1 MERLAGRII
10 LLSGVSR
17 TFVGFLAGLLAV
29 LAQPPFGIF
38 AAAFVSFPV
47 LVWLIDGVAPDP
59 GDGVLRRLM
68 PPAAIGWSFG
78 FGYFLGGLWWLGNA
92 LLVEADAFA
101 WALPLTVV
109 GLPAVLGL
117 FYALAVVIARSLWS
131 DGWGRIAALALGF
144 GIAEW
149 LRGFLFTGFPWNAIG
164 YAAMPMP
171 LMMQSASV
179 VNLSTINMLA
189 VFVFAA
195 PALIWTGKGA
205 RAGLAIAAALF
216 VAHVAFGF
224 YRLAQP
230 APAPLQP
237 EMTVRV
243 VQPVIDQAKKLDD
256 RERASIFEDHLSLT
270 AAPVQDG
277 AKRPDIVVWPE
288 TSIPFILTDNPDAL
302 ARIADV
308 LQDGQV
314 LVAGAVRVEDAG
326 AGLPP
331 RYYNSVYVID
341 DRGQIV
347 GAADKVHLVPFGEY
361 LPFEDLLT
369 SWGLSSVAASMPGG
383 FSAAS
388 TRPMLTLPG
397 GRRIYPMICYEA
409 IFADEVDGNA
419 RLADALLNIT
429 NDAWFGDTPGPR
441 QHFHQAQLRAVET
454 GTPMIRAANTG
465 ISAVV
470 DARGVLVLVL
480 GYNYKGVL
488 DTILP
493 GKLPT
498 LTNIAT
504 RSQIFWLTMG
514 ILFVVAVISR
524 SGFNIRKN

>member
-17 TFVGFLAGLLAV
+17 ALVGFAAGLVAV
-29 LAQPPFGIF
+29 LTQPPFGIF
-38 AAAFVSFPV
+38 AAAFVSFPI
-47 LVWLIDGVAPDP
+47 LVWLIDGIATNPN
-59 GDGVLRRLM
+59 DGLLKRLL
-68 PPAAIGWSFG
+68 PAASIGWSFG

-109 GLPAVLGL
+109 GLPALLAL
-117 FYALAVVIARSLWS
+117 FYAVAVVIARCLWS
-131 DGWGRIAALALGF
+131 DGMGRIAALALGF
-144 GIAEW
+144 GLAEW

-179 VNLSTINMLA
+179 VSLATINMLA

-205 RAGLAIAAALF
+205 RTGLAIAVALF
-216 VAHVAFGF
+216 AAHVAFGF
-224 YRLAQP
+224 YRLGQP
-230 APAPLQP
+230 APQPSAP

-243 VQPVIDQAKKLDD
+243 VQPVIDQAKKMDD
-256 RERASIFEDHLSLT
+256 RERSSIFEDHLSLT
-270 AAPVQDG
+270 AAPAEERG
-277 AKRPDIVVWPE
+277 KRPDIVVWPE

-302 ARIADV
+302 ARIAEV
-308 LQDGQV
+308 LEEGQI
-314 LVAGAVRVEDAG
+314 LVAGAVRAEDAG

-331 RYYNSVYVID
+331 RYYNSIYVID

-347 GAADKVHLVPFGEY
+347 GAADKIHLVPFGEY
-361 LPFEDLLT
+361 LPFEDLLS

-383 FSAAS
+383 FSAAKI
-388 TRPMLTLPG
+388 RPLLTLPG
-397 GRRIYPMICYEA
+397 GRTVYPLICYEA

-465 ISAVV
+465 ISAIV
-470 DARGVLVLVL
+470 DARGVLVVGL
-480 GYNYKGVL
+480 GYNYKGVV

-493 GKLPT
+493 GKMPSVT
-498 LTNIAT
+498 DAAM
-504 RSQIFWLTMG
+504 RSKIFWLTASF
-514 ILFVVAVISR
+514 LLLVAAISR
-524 SGFNIRKN
+524 LGFNIRKN

>member
-17 TFVGFLAGLLAV
+17 AFVGFLAGLLAV

-59 GDGVLRRLM
+59 SDGAFRRLRQ
-68 PPAAIGWSFG
+68 PAAIGWSFG

-101 WALPLTVV
+101 WAIPLAVV
-109 GLPAVLGL
+109 GLPAVLGV
-117 FYALAVVIARSLWS
+117 FYALAVVIARCLWS

-149 LRGFLFTGFPWNAIG
+149 LRGFVFTGFPWNAIG

-205 RAGLAIAAALF
+205 RTGLAIAVALF
-216 VAHVAFGF
+216 TAHIAFGF

-230 APAPLQP
+230 APPSAAPQ
-237 EMTVRV
+237 MAVRV

-270 AAPVQDG
+270 AAPVQG
-277 AKRPDIVVWPE
+277 GGKRPDIVVWPE

-302 ARIADV
+302 ARIAEV
-308 LQDGQV
+308 LKDGQI
-314 LVAGAVRVEDAG
+314 LVAGAVRAEDAG
-326 AGLPP
+326 AGLPS

-341 DRGQIV
+341 DRGQII

-361 LPFEDLLT
+361 LPYEDLLT
-369 SWGLSSVAASMPGG
+369 SWGLSSIAASMPGG
-383 FSAAS
+383 FSAARM
-388 TRPMLTLPG
+388 RPVLTLPG
-397 GRRIYPMICYEA
+397 GRRLYPMICYEA
-409 IFADEVDGNA
+409 IFADEVDANA
-419 RLADALLNIT
+419 RLADVLLNVT

-454 GTPMIRAANTG
+454 GIPMIRAANTG
-465 ISAVV
+465 VSAVV

-480 GYNYKGVL
+480 GYNYRGVL

-498 LTNIAT
+498 LTDVPT
-504 RSQIFWLTMG
+504 RSRIFWLSMA
-514 ILFVVAVISR
+514 ILSIVASFSR
-524 SGFNIRKN
+524 FGFNIRKN